1 MQARPRPKR
10 YLRKLAARA
19 RMQQEVTT
27 PTGPTELRPHQ
38 VILRPVITE
47 KSTHHSTRSERVSA
61 RRQEEGASPVGSSY
75 TFEVARQAT
84 KTQIKAAVQ
93 ELFGVRVEKV
103 CTQQYQGKHRRYRF
117 RIGQLAN
124 WKKAIVRLH
133 PEDKIE
139 FF

>member
-10 YLRKLAARA
+10 YLRKLAARE
-19 RMQQEVTT
+19 RQRTEVLT
-27 PTGPTELRPHQ
+27 PTGPELRPHQ
-38 VILRPVITE
+38 VILRPLVTE
-47 KSTHHSTRSERVSA
+47 KSTHHSTRSERLGA
-61 RRQEEGASPVGSSY
+61 RRSEKGLKPVGSSY
-75 TFEVARQAT
+75 TFEVARHAS
-84 KTQIKAAVQ
+84 KHDIKNAVE

-103 CTQQYQGKHRRYRF
+103 CTQNYYGKHRRFRF
-117 RIGQLAN
+117 RIGRLSH